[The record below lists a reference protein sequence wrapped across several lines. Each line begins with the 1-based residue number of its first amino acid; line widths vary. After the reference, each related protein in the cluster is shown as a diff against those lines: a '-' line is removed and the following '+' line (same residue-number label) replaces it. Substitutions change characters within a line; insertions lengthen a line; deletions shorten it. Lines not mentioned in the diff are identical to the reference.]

1 MDKKMCLSWT
11 KKYFVPSVPFVDKI
25 LSWKKPFR
33 VFRAF
38 RGQKKPKQKFV
49 PSVPFVDK
57 ILSWKKNLPCLSWT
71 NIFRGKKPFVPSVPF
86 VDKILSWKISFVEKN
101 LSCLPCLSWTKFFA
115 EKYLSWKKKPFV
127 PFVPSVPFVDKKN
140 RAFRGPISS
149 VDKKQFLC
157 SLAYFWPHP

>member
-57 ILSWKKNLPCLSWT
+57 ILSWKISFVEKNLSCLPCLSWT
-71 NIFRGKKPFVPSVPF
+71 KFFRGKK
-86 VDKILSWKISFVEKN
+86 

>member
-11 KKYFVPSVPFVDKI
+11 KKYFVPSVPFVDKKNRNKNSCLPCLSWTKFFRGKY
-25 LSWKKPFR
+25 LSWKKTFR
-33 VFRAF
+33 AFRAF
-38 RGQKKPKQKFV
+38 RGQNFFV
-49 PSVPFVDK
+49 E
-57 ILSWKKNLPCLSWT
+57 KNLSCLACLSWT
-71 NIFRGKKPFVPSVPF
+71 KFFRGKK
-86 VDKILSWKISFVEKN
+86 